1 MALRP
6 DPASQQTFA
15 PQEELPATPRR
26 ERPPAAPFGPGKRF
40 LAERQVSLICIVIA
54 LASAFLALHYSVR
67 AAEAAKSRAWV
78 VLLDDSGAYTIAP
91 AVGQDPKARIFQDIC
106 VQAAELALR
115 RNPSGLSF
123 PEFAEKFFTGFSP
136 EVLKTNLMAER
147 DERVRR
153 NLFDM
158 PEVEKVEKLD
168 ENSRELA
175 YRVSGKI
182 IRSGALEGIA
192 LREVGE
198 FRMFVLLEP
207 QPDLSIRGRYPFV
220 CSKWGLRV
228 RWDDGSTEEWTATTK
243 QPRTVLR
250 EQGGAR

>member
-1 MALRP
+1 
-6 DPASQQTFA
+6 
-15 PQEELPATPRR
+15 
-26 ERPPAAPFGPGKRF
+26 
-40 LAERQVSLICIVIA
+40 VSLLCILLA
-54 LASAFLALHYSVR
+54 LAALCIALHYSVR

-78 VLLDDSGAYTIAP
+78 VLLDDSGTYTVAP
-91 AVGQDPKARIFQDIC
+91 AVGDDPRARIFQDIC

-136 EVLKTNLMAER
+136 EVLRANLMAER
-147 DERVRR
+147 EERVRR
-153 NLFDM
+153 NLFDL

-175 YRVSGKI
+175 YRVTGKI

-220 CSKWGLRV
+220 CSKWGLRI

-243 QPRTVLR
+243 QPRTGR
-250 EQGGAR
+250 RDDQGGSR